1 MASFD
6 RDGGA
11 GQGPTPQ
18 PADAGGGAA
27 QAAGEAERERGKVL
41 TAYVFFGSAGAGG
54 AAGVGGAAGGL
65 GEEIIHVLMASL
77 KSAPTRRLAR
87 APIPRLA
94 YAKTQGPPRRWW
106 LSAQPAERLC

>member
-6 RDGGA
+6 REGGA

-18 PADAGGGAA
+18 LADAGGGAA
-27 QAAGEAERERGKVL
+27 QAGEAERERGKVL
-41 TAYVFFGSAGAGG
+41 TAYVFFGNAGAGG
-54 AAGVGGAAGGL
+54 AAGAGGTAGGL

-77 KSAPTRRLAR
+77 KSAPNRRLAR

-94 YAKTQGPPRRWW
+94 CAKTRGPPRRWW
-106 LSAQPAERLC
+106 LSAQRAERLC